1 MGKAWQGFRS
11 LTPRHSQSVCSD
23 VLANEV
29 IRTVLDE
36 NFILWGGD
44 VARMEAHQAA
54 EQPQCKTTGTGW
66 KRREEDGTGWTR
78 RTGYHKS

>member
-1 MGKAWQGFRS
+1 MARQVGFQITE
-11 LTPRHSQSVCSD
+11 TPRHSQSVCSD

-44 VARMEAHQAA
+44 VARMEAHQA
-54 EQPQCKTTGTGW
+54 G
-66 KRREEDGTGWTR
+66 
-78 RTGYHKS
+78 

>member
-1 MGKAWQGFRS
+1 MRWARLQVFTE
-11 LTPRHSQSVCSD
+11 TPRHSQSVCSD

-44 VARMEAHQAA
+44 VARMEAHQADLNDLNA
-54 EQPQCKTTGTGW
+54 
-66 KRREEDGTGWTR
+66 RNALR
-78 RTGYHKS
+78 